1 MERYESVRA
10 LSDASGIPVSAIY
23 GAIRR
28 GELAAFVPN
37 GNRRGYRVRPSEFE
51 RWTREIE
58 RGRELGGSSP
68 AREMVPVGAQQ
79 GG

>member
-23 GAIRR
+23 GAIHR

-37 GNRRGYRVRPSEFE
+37 GNKRGYRVRPSEFE
-51 RWTREIE
+51 RWCRSRE
-58 RGRELGGSSP
+58 RGRELGGDGP
-68 AREMVPVGAQQ
+68 AREMVPVGAQI
-79 GG
+79 GV